1 MKQLGLKRLLIISVM
16 LLVGFSVSISSYISY
31 TKEKEAIIDLTNQLG
46 SEYVKGRAALV
57 ETFLGEK
64 IEGMRGLGKLYKNEA
79 FPGNTLEEY
88 VALTHL
94 FATTLNTGSAFIGFE
109 STGDAYWNLTS
120 DAWPNHKFHDDIR
133 KMSYYQDGRKAMEP
147 SVTDPYPDGAN
158 PDIYWLSIVQ
168 KTQDGMIGADM
179 KLDWMSDL
187 TKESVDIPG
196 SVALILNQ
204 DTTVLA
210 STSDAVKVS
219 DKASDISWFKEA
231 ALEVVNNDAAI
242 INYQLNNT
250 DKILFSHR
258 IKVADKNWYFV
269 MGLDTSV
276 AYSSLIS
283 ARNTAITIAVSA
295 TVICLLIAFFALQAL
310 YRPIL
315 SLKKTILDLSSG
327 DADLTQRLNVESNDE
342 LGEIADGVN
351 KFITNLHTMLREIQ
365 DISGVLQTNVSQVRQ
380 QSEHNSAILQ
390 NHVTETEQIVTAIE
404 EMNATADSMA
414 TDAANT
420 ANLTQQADETSTT
433 SKKTVQQSLATVS
446 ALIEDVDTAAAN
458 VNRMSNETQE
468 INSVLSVIGDIAE
481 QTNLLALNAAIEA
494 ARAGEQG
501 RGFAVVADEVRNLAS
516 RTKESTEEV
525 EVALANLLKGTQV
538 VVDSMDNTRQ
548 RCQETAEGSDE
559 VANSL
564 EAMTTYVTEINALST
579 QIATAAEE
587 QSSVTQELSRNMTA
601 LNDIVGEL
609 DSNGQRTLSDMENIA
624 SVNSQLIN
632 IVGRFKL

>member
-46 SEYVKGRAALV
+46 SEYVKGRATLV

-94 FATTLNTGSAFIGFE
+94 FATTLNTGSSFIGFE

-187 TKESVDIPG
+187 AKESVDIPG

-231 ALEVVNNDAAI
+231 ALEAVKNDAAVI
-242 INYQLNNT
+242 SYQLNNT

-351 KFITNLHTMLREIQ
+351 KFITNLQTMLREIQ

-420 ANLTQQADETSTT
+420 ASLTQQADETSTT